1 MSSFSVI
8 RQTQF
13 FGIFKKNKK
22 KKWRRFIFFG
32 LKLILLILKMSIITA
47 FPGIKRSV
55 VYRFCFL
62 PFLDLFVMK
71 LTITISA
78 MLSLC
83 RFGDHVLFSG
93 STVMT
98 LLFQGSY
105 SQISYDFFF
114 SPHQLTHPK
123 PGNLFNAK

>member
-1 MSSFSVI
+1 
-8 RQTQF
+8 
-13 FGIFKKNKK
+13 
-22 KKWRRFIFFG
+22 
-32 LKLILLILKMSIITA
+32 MSIITA

-71 LTITISA
+71 LTITFSA

-114 SPHQLTHPK
+114 SPHRLTHPK

>member
-71 LTITISA
+71 LTITFSA

-114 SPHQLTHPK
+114 SPHRLTHPK